1 MFDMMKSS
9 NKRDNDAIEGFGR
22 SGTAP
27 VVPDNLAK
35 DASRTLCFTPM
46 SGILKQKIS
55 SYQVLSFAIR
65 VRIGFY
71 CYGCA

>member
-1 MFDMMKSS
+1 MLDMMESS

-22 SGTAP
+22 SSTNP

-46 SGILKQKIS
+46 SGIFETNKIS
-55 SYQVLSFAIR
+55 PKKKLPIAIR
-65 VRIGFY
+65 V
-71 CYGCA
+71 